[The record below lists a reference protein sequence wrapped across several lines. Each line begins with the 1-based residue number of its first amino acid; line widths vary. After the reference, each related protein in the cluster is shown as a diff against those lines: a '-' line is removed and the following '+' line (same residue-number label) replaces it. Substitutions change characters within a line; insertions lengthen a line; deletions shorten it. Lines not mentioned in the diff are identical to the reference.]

1 MTVMKEY
8 QQSEPL
14 AETRRVADLDVADKP
29 REKALQNGITSLSNA
44 ELLAIVFGSGLP
56 GRSVVDLSRDIL
68 RDNDNRLS
76 RLARLSMHEIVKKY
90 KGIGT
95 AKAVSLAAAFELGAR
110 CALDMKQLDPQVKG
124 SDTVYER
131 LRGTMALLNY
141 EEFRVV
147 HLNRAN
153 RIIFEETVSK
163 GGTASTLVDVKL
175 VMKSALD
182 KLSSALIFVHNHPSG
197 NLTPSAADDQL
208 TQRLRKAAELL
219 DIRVLDHIIIT
230 SQGYYS
236 YNDNGRL

>member
-1 MTVMKEY
+1 MKEY
-8 QQSEPL
+8 DKPPVQTDS
-14 AETRRVADLDVADKP
+14 TRVADLDVADKP
-29 REKALQNGITSLSNA
+29 REKALRQGIGALSNA

-76 RLARLSMHEIVKKY
+76 RLARMSMHEVVKKY
-90 KGIGT
+90 KGIGE
-95 AKAVSLAAAFELGAR
+95 AKAISLAAAFELGAR
-110 CALDMKQLDPQVKG
+110 CALDMKQLDPQVRG
-124 SDTVYER
+124 SETVYER
-131 LRGTMALLNY
+131 MRGQMELLNY

-147 HLNRAN
+147 HLSRAN
-153 RIIFEETVSK
+153 RIIFEETVSR

-182 KLSSALIFVHNHPSG
+182 KLSSGLIFVHNHPSG
-197 NLTPSAADDQL
+197 NLNPSPADDKLTRQL
-208 TQRLRKAAELL
+208 KSAAELL

-230 SQGYYS
+230 PHGYYS

>member
-1 MTVMKEY
+1 MDYELNQTTNID
-8 QQSEPL
+8 S
-14 AETRRVADLDVADKP
+14 RRVADLDIADKP
-29 REKALQNGITSLSNA
+29 REKAMQNGIASLSNA

-56 GRSVVDLSRDIL
+56 GLSVLDLSRDIL

-76 RLARLSMHEIVKKY
+76 RLARMSMHEIVKKY

-110 CALDMKQLDPQVKG
+110 CALDMKQIDPQVKG
-124 SDTVYER
+124 SDTIYER
-131 LRGTMALLNY
+131 LRGSMALLNY

-182 KLSSALIFVHNHPSG
+182 KLSSGLIFVHNHPSG
-197 NLTPSAADDQL
+197 NLIPSAADDQL
-208 TQRLRKAAELL
+208 TRRLQKAAELI
-219 DIRVLDHIIIT
+219 DIRVLDHLIIT

-236 YNDNGRL
+236 YNDQGKL

>member
-1 MTVMKEY
+1 MKEY
-8 QQSEPL
+8 DKPPVQTES
-14 AETRRVADLDVADKP
+14 TRVADLDVADKP
-29 REKALQNGITSLSNA
+29 REKALRQGIGALSNA

-76 RLARLSMHEIVKKY
+76 RLARMSMHEVVKKY
-90 KGIGT
+90 KGIGE
-95 AKAVSLAAAFELGAR
+95 AKAISLAAAFELGAR
-110 CALDMKQLDPQVKG
+110 CALDMKQLDPQVRG
-124 SDTVYER
+124 SETVYER
-131 LRGTMALLNY
+131 MRGQMELLNY

-147 HLNRAN
+147 HLSRAN
-153 RIIFEETVSK
+153 RIIFEETVSR

-182 KLSSALIFVHNHPSG
+182 KLSSGLIFVHNHPSG
-197 NLTPSAADDQL
+197 NLNPSPADDKLTRQL
-208 TQRLRKAAELL
+208 KSAAELL

-230 SQGYYS
+230 PHGYYS

>member
-1 MTVMKEY
+1 MKEY
-8 QQSEPL
+8 DNMPVQTES
-14 AETRRVADLDVADKP
+14 RRVADLDVADKP
-29 REKALQNGITSLSNA
+29 REKALQHGISSLSNA

-56 GRSVVDLSRDIL
+56 GCSVVDLSRDIL

-76 RLARLSMHEIVKKY
+76 RLARMSMHEVVKKY
-90 KGIGT
+90 KGIGE
-95 AKAVSLAAAFELGAR
+95 AKAISLAAAFELGAR
-110 CALDMKQLDPQVKG
+110 CALDMKQIDSQVKG
-124 SDTVYER
+124 SDTVYQL
-131 LRGTMALLNY
+131 LRGRMELLNY

-153 RIIFEETVSK
+153 RIIFDEAVSR

-175 VMKSALD
+175 VMKSAID
-182 KLSSALIFVHNHPSG
+182 KLSSSLIFVHNHPSG
-197 NLTPSAADDQL
+197 NLNPSPADDKLTKQL
-208 TQRLRKAAELL
+208 QRAAELL

>member
-1 MTVMKEY
+1 MDYELNNTAVID
-8 QQSEPL
+8 S
-14 AETRRVADLDVADKP
+14 RRVADLDVADKP

-56 GRSVVDLSRDIL
+56 GLSVLDLSRDIL

-76 RLARLSMHEIVKKY
+76 RLARMSMHEIVKKY

-110 CALDMKQLDPQVKG
+110 CALDMKQIDPQVRG
-124 SDTVYER
+124 SDTVYQR
-131 LRGTMALLNY
+131 LRGSMELLNY

-197 NLTPSAADDQL
+197 NLMPSPADDQL
-208 TQRLRKAAELL
+208 TRRLQKAAELI
-219 DIRVLDHIIIT
+219 DIKVLDHLIIT

-236 YNDNGRL
+236 YNDQGKL

>member
-8 QQSEPL
+8 HQPEPL
-14 AETRRVADLDVADKP
+14 VETRRVADLDVADKP

-68 RDNDNRLS
+68 HDNDNRLS
-76 RLARLSMHEIVKKY
+76 RLARLSMHEIVRKY

-131 LRGTMALLNY
+131 LRGAMELLNY

-197 NLTPSAADDQL
+197 NLTPSVADDQL
-208 TQRLRKAAELL
+208 TQRLRKASELL

>member
-1 MTVMKEY
+1 MKEY
-8 QQSEPL
+8 GHDEPL
-14 AETRRVADLDVADKP
+14 RTLRVADLDIADKP
-29 REKALQNGITSLSNA
+29 REKALQNGIATLSNA

-68 RDNDNRLS
+68 LDNDNRLS
-76 RLARLSMHEIVKKY
+76 RLARMSVHEVVRKY
-90 KGIGT
+90 KGIGE
-95 AKAVSLAAAFELGAR
+95 AKAISLAAAFELGAR

-124 SDTVYER
+124 SDTVYEL
-131 LRGTMALLNY
+131 LRGKMELLNH

-153 RIIFEETVSK
+153 RIIFEETVSR

-197 NLTPSAADDQL
+197 NLNPSAADDQL
-208 TQRLRKAAELL
+208 TRRLKQAADLL
-219 DIRVLDHIIIT
+219 EIRVLDHIII
-230 SQGYYS
+230 SPQGYYS

>member
-1 MTVMKEY
+1 MKEY
-8 QQSEPL
+8 DKPSVQVES
-14 AETRRVADLDVADKP
+14 TRVADLDVADKP
-29 REKALQNGITSLSNA
+29 REKALRQGIGALSNA

-76 RLARLSMHEIVKKY
+76 RLARMSMHEVVKKY
-90 KGIGT
+90 KGIGE
-95 AKAVSLAAAFELGAR
+95 AKAISLAAAFELGAR
-110 CALDMKQLDPQVKG
+110 CALDMKQLDPQVRG
-124 SDTVYER
+124 SETVYER
-131 LRGTMALLNY
+131 MRGQMELLNY

-147 HLNRAN
+147 HLSRAN
-153 RIIFEETVSK
+153 RIIFEETVSR

-182 KLSSALIFVHNHPSG
+182 KLSSGLIFVHNHPSG
-197 NLTPSAADDQL
+197 NLNPSPADDKLTRQL
-208 TQRLRKAAELL
+208 KSAAELL

-230 SQGYYS
+230 PHGYYS

>member
-1 MTVMKEY
+1 MKEY
-8 QQSEPL
+8 DNMPVQTES
-14 AETRRVADLDVADKP
+14 RRVADLDVADKP
-29 REKALQNGITSLSNA
+29 REKALRHGISALSNA

-56 GRSVVDLSRDIL
+56 GCSVVDLSRDIL

-76 RLARLSMHEIVKKY
+76 RLARMSMHEVVKKY
-90 KGIGT
+90 KGIGE
-95 AKAVSLAAAFELGAR
+95 AKAISLAAAFELGAR
-110 CALDMKQLDPQVKG
+110 CALDMKQIDPQVKG
-124 SDTVYER
+124 SDTVYQL
-131 LRGTMALLNY
+131 LRGRMELLNY

-153 RIIFEETVSK
+153 RIIFDEAVSR

-175 VMKSALD
+175 VMKSAID
-182 KLSSALIFVHNHPSG
+182 KLSSSLIFVHNHPSG
-197 NLTPSAADDQL
+197 NLNPSPADDKLTKQL
-208 TQRLRKAAELL
+208 QRAAELL

>member
-1 MTVMKEY
+1 MKEY
-8 QQSEPL
+8 QLPAGL
-14 AETRRVADLDVADKP
+14 GETRRVADMDVADKP
-29 REKALQNGITSLSNA
+29 REKALRHGIASLSNA

-56 GRSVVDLSRDIL
+56 GLSVIDLSRDLL

-76 RLARLSMHEIVKKY
+76 RVARMSMHEIMRKY
-90 KGIGT
+90 KGIGE

-110 CALDMKQLDPQVKG
+110 CALDMKTVDPQVTG

-131 LRGTMALLNY
+131 LRGAMALLNY

-197 NLTPSAADDQL
+197 NLMPSAADDDL
-208 TQRLRKAAELL
+208 TKRLQKAADLI

-230 SQGYYS
+230 TQGFYS

>member
-1 MTVMKEY
+1 MNEY
-8 QQSEPL
+8 DCIERENL
-14 AETRRVADLDVADKP
+14 RVADLDVADKP
-29 REKALQNGITSLSNA
+29 REKALRNGISTLSNA

-68 RDNDNRLS
+68 RDNGNRLS
-76 RLARLSMHEIVKKY
+76 RLARMSMHEVVRKY
-90 KGIGT
+90 KGIGE
-95 AKAVSLAAAFELGAR
+95 AKAISLAAAFELGAR
-110 CALDMKQLDPQVKG
+110 CALDMKEIDPQVKG
-124 SDTVYER
+124 SDTVYEL
-131 LRGTMALLNY
+131 LRGQMELLNY

-153 RIIFEETVSK
+153 RIIFDETISR

-182 KLSSALIFVHNHPSG
+182 KLASSLIFVHNHPSG
-197 NLTPSAADDQL
+197 NLNPSAADDRLTRQL
-208 TQRLRKAAELL
+208 KNAAELL

>member
-1 MTVMKEY
+1 MMEY
-8 QQSEPL
+8 QQ
-14 AETRRVADLDVADKP
+14 ETGIESRRVADLDIADKP

-56 GRSVVDLSRDIL
+56 GLSVLDLSRDIL

-76 RLARLSMHEIVKKY
+76 RVARMSMHELMKKY
-90 KGIGT
+90 KGIGE
-95 AKAVSLAAAFELGAR
+95 AKAVSLAAAFELGQR
-110 CALDMKQLDPQVKG
+110 CALDMKKIDTQIKG

-131 LRGTMALLNY
+131 LRGSMELLNY

-153 RIIFEETVSK
+153 RIIYEETVSK

-182 KLSSALIFVHNHPSG
+182 KLSSGLIFVHNHPSG
-197 NLTPSAADDQL
+197 NLTPSVADDQL
-208 TQRLRKAAELL
+208 TRRLKNAAELV

-230 SQGYYS
+230 CQGYYS
-236 YNDNGRL
+236 YNDQGRL

>member
-1 MTVMKEY
+1 MKEY
-8 QQSEPL
+8 ESIAPATEG
-14 AETRRVADLDVADKP
+14 TRVADLDVADKP
-29 REKALQNGITSLSNA
+29 REKALRQGISALSNA

-76 RLARLSMHEIVKKY
+76 RLARMSIHEVVKKY
-90 KGIGT
+90 KGIGE
-95 AKAVSLAAAFELGAR
+95 AKAISLAAAFELGAR
-110 CALDMKQLDPQVKG
+110 CDVDMKQLDPQVTG
-124 SDTVYER
+124 SNTIYER
-131 LRGTMALLNY
+131 LRGQMALLNY

-147 HLNRAN
+147 HLSRAN
-153 RIIFEETVSK
+153 RIIFEETVSR

-175 VMKSALD
+175 VMKSAID

-197 NLTPSAADDQL
+197 NLTPSVADDKLTKQL
-208 TQRLRKAAELL
+208 KNAAELL

-236 YNDNGRL
+236 YADNGRL

>member
-1 MTVMKEY
+1 MNEY
-8 QQSEPL
+8 DCIERENL
-14 AETRRVADLDVADKP
+14 RVADLDVADKP
-29 REKALQNGITSLSNA
+29 REKALRNGIGSLSNA

-68 RDNDNRLS
+68 RDNGNRLS
-76 RLARLSMHEIVKKY
+76 RLARMSMHEVVRKY
-90 KGIGT
+90 KGIGE
-95 AKAVSLAAAFELGAR
+95 AKAISLAAAFELGAR
-110 CALDMKQLDPQVKG
+110 CALDMKEIDPQVKG
-124 SDTVYER
+124 SDTVYEL
-131 LRGTMALLNY
+131 LRGQMELLNY
-141 EEFRVV
+141 EEFHVV

-153 RIIFEETVSK
+153 RIIFDETISR

-182 KLSSALIFVHNHPSG
+182 KLASSLIFVHNHPSG
-197 NLTPSAADDQL
+197 NLTPSAADDHLTRQL
-208 TQRLRKAAELL
+208 KKAAELL

>member
-1 MTVMKEY
+1 MSEY
-8 QQSEPL
+8 DYTPITES
-14 AETRRVADLDVADKP
+14 TRVADLDVADKP
-29 REKALQNGITSLSNA
+29 REKALRQGISALSNA

-76 RLARLSMHEIVKKY
+76 RLARMSMHEVVKKY
-90 KGIGT
+90 KGIGE
-95 AKAVSLAAAFELGAR
+95 AKAISLAAAFELGAR
-110 CALDMKQLDPQVKG
+110 CALDMKQIDPQIKG
-124 SDTVYER
+124 SDTVYEL
-131 LRGTMALLNY
+131 LRGSMALLNY

-153 RIIFEETVSK
+153 RVIFQETVSR

-175 VMKSALD
+175 VMKSAID
-182 KLSSALIFVHNHPSG
+182 KLSSSLIFVHNHPSG
-197 NLTPSAADDQL
+197 NLTPSPSDDKL
-208 TQRLRKAAELL
+208 TVQLRKAAELL

-230 SQGYYS
+230 AQGYYS

>member
-1 MTVMKEY
+1 MKEY
-8 QQSEPL
+8 DNMPVQTES
-14 AETRRVADLDVADKP
+14 RRVADLDVADKP
-29 REKALQNGITSLSNA
+29 REKALQHGISALSNA

-56 GRSVVDLSRDIL
+56 GCSVVDLSRDIL

-76 RLARLSMHEIVKKY
+76 RLARMSMHEVVKKY
-90 KGIGT
+90 KGIGE
-95 AKAVSLAAAFELGAR
+95 AKAISLAAAFELGAR
-110 CALDMKQLDPQVKG
+110 CALDMKQIDPQVKG
-124 SDTVYER
+124 SDTVYQL
-131 LRGTMALLNY
+131 LRGRMELLNY

-153 RIIFEETVSK
+153 RIIFDEAVSR

-175 VMKSALD
+175 VMKSAID
-182 KLSSALIFVHNHPSG
+182 KLSSSLIFVHNHPSG
-197 NLTPSAADDQL
+197 NLNPSPADDKLTKQL
-208 TQRLRKAAELL
+208 QRAAELL

>member
-1 MTVMKEY
+1 MKEY
-8 QQSEPL
+8 ESIATPTEG
-14 AETRRVADLDVADKP
+14 TRVADLDVSDKP
-29 REKALQNGITSLSNA
+29 REKALRQGIAALSNA

-76 RLARLSMHEIVKKY
+76 RLARMSIHEVVKKY
-90 KGIGT
+90 KGIGD
-95 AKAVSLAAAFELGAR
+95 AKAISLAAAFELGAR
-110 CALDMKQLDPQVKG
+110 CAVDMKQLDPQITG
-124 SDTVYER
+124 SNSIYER
-131 LRGTMALLNY
+131 LRGQMALLNY

-147 HLNRAN
+147 HLSRAN
-153 RIIFEETVSK
+153 RIIFEETVSR

-175 VMKSALD
+175 VMKSAID

-197 NLTPSAADDQL
+197 NLNPSVADDKLTKQL
-208 TQRLRKAAELL
+208 KSAAELL

-236 YNDNGRL
+236 YADNGRL

>member
-1 MTVMKEY
+1 MKEY
-8 QQSEPL
+8 DNMPVQTEN
-14 AETRRVADLDVADKP
+14 RRVADLDVADKP
-29 REKALQNGITSLSNA
+29 REKALQHGISSLSNA

-56 GRSVVDLSRDIL
+56 GCSVVDLSRDIL

-76 RLARLSMHEIVKKY
+76 RLARMSMHEVVKKY
-90 KGIGT
+90 KGIGE
-95 AKAVSLAAAFELGAR
+95 AKAISLAAAFELGAR
-110 CALDMKQLDPQVKG
+110 CALDMKQIDPQVKG
-124 SDTVYER
+124 SDTVYQL
-131 LRGTMALLNY
+131 LRGRMELLNY

-153 RIIFEETVSK
+153 RIIFDEAVSR

-175 VMKSALD
+175 VMKSAID
-182 KLSSALIFVHNHPSG
+182 KLSSSLIFVHNHPSG
-197 NLTPSAADDQL
+197 NLNPSPADDKLTKQL
-208 TQRLRKAAELL
+208 QRAAELL

>member
-1 MTVMKEY
+1 MKEY
-8 QQSEPL
+8 ETPSAT
-14 AETRRVADLDVADKP
+14 AESRRVADLDVADKP
-29 REKALQNGITSLSNA
+29 REKALRLGISALSNA

-68 RDNDNRLS
+68 LDNDNRLS
-76 RLARLSMHEIVKKY
+76 RLARMSMHEVVRKY
-90 KGIGT
+90 KGIGE
-95 AKAVSLAAAFELGAR
+95 AKAISLAAAFELGAR
-110 CALDMKQLDPQVKG
+110 CALDMKQIDPQVKG
-124 SDTVYER
+124 SDTVYE
-131 LRGTMALLNY
+131 LLHGSMGLLNY

-153 RIIFEETVSK
+153 RIIFEETVSR

-175 VMKSALD
+175 VMKSAID

-197 NLTPSAADDQL
+197 NLNPSAADDSLTKQL
-208 TQRLRKAAELL
+208 QKAAELL

>member
-1 MTVMKEY
+1 MKEY
-8 QQSEPL
+8 EISSAT
-14 AETRRVADLDVADKP
+14 AECRRVADLDVADKP
-29 REKALQNGITSLSNA
+29 REKALRLGISALSNA

-68 RDNDNRLS
+68 LDNDNRLS
-76 RLARLSMHEIVKKY
+76 RLARMSMHELVRKY
-90 KGIGT
+90 KGIGE
-95 AKAVSLAAAFELGAR
+95 AKAISLAAAFELGAR
-110 CALDMKQLDPQVKG
+110 CALDMKQIDPQVKG
-124 SDTVYER
+124 SDTVYEL
-131 LRGTMALLNY
+131 LRGQMELLNY

-153 RIIFEETVSK
+153 RIIFEETVSR

-175 VMKSALD
+175 VMKSAID

-197 NLTPSAADDQL
+197 NLNPSSADDSLTKQL
-208 TQRLRKAAELL
+208 QKAAELL
-219 DIRVLDHIIIT
+219 DIRILDHIIIT

>member
-1 MTVMKEY
+1 MKEY
-8 QQSEPL
+8 HQPEPL
-14 AETRRVADLDVADKP
+14 VETRRVADLDVADKP

-131 LRGTMALLNY
+131 LRGTMELLNY